1 MELRGMPVVKAIA
14 AELEPRM
21 EALKERSVV
30 PTLAVLRVGA
40 REDDL
45 SYERGLIKRFESV
58 GAKVIT
64 YVIEETEGSDKLLEV
79 LNDCNG
85 NKDIH
90 GILMFRPLPKG
101 FDQKAAEAAID
112 PEKDVDCMH
121 LINIAHTF
129 AQDGEGYEP
138 CTARAVMKL
147 LEHYEIELTGKN
159 VVVIGRSMVV
169 GKPLS
174 MMLQKANATVTM
186 CHTRTRNLQEIC
198 KNADIILAAAG
209 VAKMVDESYVN
220 QGQTVIDVGINVL
233 DGQLCGDVNYESVA
247 EIAENVTPVPGGV
260 GTVTTSILLMQTV
273 KAAEKSVLH
282 LN

>member
-14 AELEPRM
+14 AELGPRM
-21 EALKERSVV
+21 EALKERNVV
-30 PTLAVLRVGA
+30 PTLAVLRVGS

-58 GAKVIT
+58 GAIVVT
-64 YVIEETEGSDKLLEV
+64 YVIEEDKGESKLIEV
-79 LNDCNG
+79 LTKCNNDP
-85 NKDIH
+85 DIH

-101 FDQKAAEAAID
+101 YDQKKIENMIN

>member
-14 AELEPRM
+14 AELGPRM
-21 EALKERSVV
+21 EALKERNVV

-58 GAKVIT
+58 GAKVVT
-64 YVIEETEGSDKLLEV
+64 YVIEEDKGESKLIEV
-79 LNDCNG
+79 LTNCNNDP
-85 NKDIH
+85 DIH

-101 FDQKAAEAAID
+101 YNQKKIENMIN

-209 VAKMVDESYVN
+209 VAKMVNESYVN

-273 KAAEKSVLH
+273 KAAETSVLH

>member
-14 AELEPRM
+14 AELVPRM
-21 EALKERSVV
+21 EALKERNVV

-58 GAKVIT
+58 GAKVVT
-64 YVIEETEGSDKLLEV
+64 YVIEEDKGESKLIEV
-79 LNDCNG
+79 LTNCNNDP
-85 NKDIH
+85 DIH

-101 FDQKAAEAAID
+101 YDQKKIENMIK

-121 LINIAHTF
+121 LIDIAHTF

-260 GTVTTSILLMQTV
+260 GTVTTSILLVQTV
-273 KAAEKSVLH
+273 KAAETSVLH